1 VTDLG
6 LSRPPLSELL
16 DRTLADMLAR
26 MGEDEVLRRADA
38 VVTSRVAGYAFHA
51 LYSFALAVGE
61 QILPDSANETNL
73 VRHAAWWKIPRKAA
87 ARASGSV
94 TLSCAVGAAVGLGV
108 VLQRGGVD
116 YVTTSSATATGTS
129 VTVTIEAVAA
139 GVAGNAPAG
148 SILALVRPLPGVNPS
163 AVSGEISGGAEIEDV
178 EVWRARLRDRVQAP
192 PHGGNPDDYVAW
204 AKEVPGVTRAWPY
217 PLLLGAGTVGVTFVM
232 DGRDDIIP
240 TAADV
245 ARVQTYI
252 DAPGRKPATA
262 DVTVFAPI
270 AVPLNPH
277 IRISP
282 DTPEVRAAII
292 AELSDF
298 LRREAEPAN
307 HIRRSRLDEAI
318 SAAAGEVWHE
328 LAAPVAD
335 VILPAGQMS
344 SLGIV
349 TWLT

>member
-1 VTDLG
+1 MADLG
-6 LSRPPLSELL
+6 LTRPTLGDLL

-38 VVTSRVAGYAFHA
+38 VVTARVAGYALHS
-51 LYSFALAVGE
+51 LYSFALAIGD
-61 QILPDSANETNL
+61 QILPDSANETAL
-73 VRHAAWWKIPRKAA
+73 ARHAAWWGVPRKGAS
-87 ARASGSV
+87 RATGSV
-94 TLSCAVGAAVGLGV
+94 TLQCAIGAQVGRGV

-116 YVTTSSATATGTS
+116 YVTTSSATATGPS
-129 VTVTIEAVAA
+129 VTVDIEAVTA
-139 GVAGNAPAG
+139 GIAGNAPAG
-148 SILALVRPLPGVNPS
+148 ASLSLVRPLPGVQAK
-163 AVSGEISGGAEIEDV
+163 AVSGEISGGTEV
-178 EVWRARLRDRVQAP
+178 EAVEAWRSRLRDRVQTP
-192 PHGGNPDDYVAW
+192 PHGGCPADYETW
-204 AKEVPGVTRAWPY
+204 AKEVPGVTRAWCY
-217 PLLLGAGTVGVTFVM
+217 PRLRGAGTVDVTFVM

-245 ARVQTYI
+245 ARVQAYI

-262 DVTVFAPI
+262 DVTVFASISVPI
-270 AVPLNPH
+270 NPH

-282 DTPEVRAAII
+282 DTPEIRAAIN

-298 LRREAEPAN
+298 LRREAAPAN

-318 SAAAGEVWHE
+318 STAAGEVWHE
-328 LAAPVAD
+328 LAAPAAD

-344 SLGIV
+344 SLGRV